1 MAVMLLCASALSVT
15 ARTPSVWA
23 YGQSQ
28 SPVPATERIKRLEAQ
43 LDQVGRDLERAL
55 IEVEHERN
63 SGKLKDEKIKAL
75 EEKVQ
80 IATDLASLYKATA
93 EAYKQ
98 AAQERATANTIDD
111 ERVLLY
117 EKRIKLYDDSQK
129 AYEAEVVK
137 LRKQRGLKFKIGT
150 ALFAV
155 GLGLGAA
162 IAIAVT
168 SGKQ

>member
-1 MAVMLLCASALSVT
+1 MLLCASALSAT

-43 LDQVGRDLERAL
+43 LDQTGRDFERAL

-80 IATDLASLYKATA
+80 IATDLANLYKATA

-111 ERVLLY
+111 ERTLLY
-117 EKRIKLYDDSQK
+117 EKRIKLYEDSVK
-129 AYEAEVVK
+129 AYEEEVTK
-137 LRKQRGLKFKIGT
+137 LRKQRGLRVRIGAGLLVVGLVIGG
-150 ALFAV
+150 ALGFAV
-155 GLGLGAA
+155 GQ
-162 IAIAVT
+162 
-168 SGKQ
+168 K